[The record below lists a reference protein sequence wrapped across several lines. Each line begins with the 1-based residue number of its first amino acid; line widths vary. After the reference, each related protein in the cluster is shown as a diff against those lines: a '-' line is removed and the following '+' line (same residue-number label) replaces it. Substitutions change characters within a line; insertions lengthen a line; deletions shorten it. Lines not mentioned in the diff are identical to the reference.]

1 MPCANPRPAGP
12 RAGGG
17 DSRGESGYD
26 RVEVTWGFLWLMLA
40 LKLPLAG
47 LIYIVWWAIKQE
59 PDQTSS
65 SDDDGGV
72 KRDRPHPPKPFPRT
86 PRRGPHGD
94 PAPLPPARVRTV
106 RARARTMD
114 H

>member
-1 MPCANPRPAGP
+1 M
-12 RAGGG
+12 
-17 DSRGESGYD
+17 
-26 RVEVTWGFLWLMLA
+26 TWGLVWLMLA

-59 PDQTSS
+59 PDESA
-65 SDDDGGV
+65 SDDDGGI
-72 KRDRPHPPKPFPRT
+72 KRQRLHPREPFPRR

-94 PAPLPPARVRTV
+94 PPPLPPARVRTT
-106 RARARTMD
+106 RARARTYG

>member
-1 MPCANPRPAGP
+1 
-12 RAGGG
+12 
-17 DSRGESGYD
+17 
-26 RVEVTWGFLWLMLA
+26 MLA

-59 PDQTSS
+59 PEDAGS
-65 SDDDGGV
+65 SDDDGGI
-72 KRDRPHPPKPFPRT
+72 KRRERPHPPNPFPHL

-94 PAPLPPARVRTV
+94 PPPAPPARVRTV
-106 RARARTMD
+106 KARARTFE

>member
-1 MPCANPRPAGP
+1 
-12 RAGGG
+12 
-17 DSRGESGYD
+17 
-26 RVEVTWGFLWLMLA
+26 MLA

-59 PDQTSS
+59 PEDASNPE
-65 SDDDGGV
+65 DDGGV
-72 KRDRPHPPKPFPRT
+72 RRPHRPHPPKPFPRL

-94 PAPLPPARVRTV
+94 PAAPAPARVRTL
-106 RARARTMD
+106 RARARTFE